1 MFHFGSNARAVRR
14 VLTDV
19 GFGRSM
25 VNSAEWWAQILTRVR
40 SRDEAAAAEL
50 VAALKP
56 LVTRIVLTH
65 LPREASADDLMQ
77 EVFMKVFSKLD
88 QYAGVVPF
96 EHWTSRVALN
106 TCRDHLRARQR
117 SREIRVS
124 DLCEEE
130 AAMLDAIAEENPSRP
145 DSDHEGVAARD
156 LAGKLLESLGP
167 EDRIVVQM
175 IDLEGRSAE
184 EVRAVTGWSI
194 TGIRVRDFRARRKL
208 RKTIEKL
215 QKEGGR

>member
-1 MFHFGSNARAVRR
+1 METPGSVDNM
-14 VLTDV
+14 T
-19 GFGRSM
+19 
-25 VNSAEWWAQILTRVR
+25 NSPEWWNHLLTRVR
-40 SRDEAAAAEL
+40 SRDEVAAAEM
-50 VAALKP
+50 VSALKP
-56 LVTRIVLTH
+56 LVTRIVLTN
-65 LPREASADDLMQ
+65 LPREAAADDLMQ

-117 SREIRVS
+117 CREIRVS
-124 DLCEEE
+124 DLAEEE
-130 AAMLDAIAEENPSRP
+130 AAMLDAIADDNPSRP
-145 DSDHEGVAARD
+145 DSETHGVAARD
-156 LAGKLLESLGP
+156 LACKLLESLGP
-167 EDRIVVQM
+167 EDRIVIQM

-194 TGIRVRDFRARRKL
+194 TGIRVRAFRARRRL

-215 QKEGGR
+215 QKEGSR